1 MKSRYVTHVVK
12 VNDTIQSIGILYG
25 VDWTKLVIVNG
36 LEYPYI
42 DSEIGSTKYADTNEV
57 AKIGDRL
64 VIPTQGLHI
73 PQKTNNSTQELE
85 NYAFGCDLDLF
96 SSTVIGDNV
105 TNVESLGELS
115 AGDDGDVLL
124 SEGTFNLRQQLIT
137 RLGTPKGSL
146 MSHPEFGSELYKHIG
161 AKLTLERLIK
171 IKLCI
176 QECILGDFRVI
187 GVSDMR
193 AIFRQSGGATQGST
207 MTSKGLFID
216 FIVHPIEPYAVFK
229 IGKTLE

>member
-1 MKSRYVTHVVK
+1 MKSRYVTHVIQVG
-12 VNDTIQSIGILYG
+12 DTIQSIGVLYG
-25 VDWTKLVIVNG
+25 VDWTKLVIING

-42 DSEIGSTKYADTNEV
+42 DSEVESSKYADTNEV
-57 AKIGDRL
+57 AKVGDRL
-64 VIPTQGLHI
+64 VIPTQGLNI
-73 PQKTNNSTQELE
+73 PRKTNNSTQELE

-96 SSTVIGDNV
+96 SSSLIGDNI

-115 AGDDGDVLL
+115 AGDTGDVLL
-124 SEGTFNLRQQLIT
+124 SEGTFNLRQQLII

-146 MSHPEFGSELYKHIG
+146 INHPDFGSELYNHIG
-161 AKLTLERLIK
+161 ATLTLERLVK

-176 QECILGDFRVI
+176 QECILSDFRVLGI
-187 GVSDMR
+187 SDMR
-193 AIFRQSGGATQGST
+193 VVFKNSYDNST
-207 MTSKGLFID
+207 LLTNGLYID

>member
-1 MKSRYVTHVVK
+1 MKSRYVTHVVT
-12 VNDTIQSIGILYG
+12 VDDNIQSIGAKYG
-25 VDWTKLVIVNG
+25 VDWTKLAIING

-42 DSEIGSTKYADTNEV
+42 DSQVNSTLYADNDEV
-57 AKIGDRL
+57 AKVGDRL

-85 NYAFGCDLDLF
+85 NYAFGCDLDIF
-96 SSTVIGDNV
+96 SSTVMDNNV
-105 TNVESLGELS
+105 TNLDSMGELT
-115 AGDDGDVLL
+115 AGSDGDILF
-124 SEGTFNLRQQLIT
+124 SEGTFNLRQQLMV

-146 MSHPEFGSELYKHIG
+146 VAHPEFGSELYKHIG
-161 AKLTLERLIK
+161 SVLTIERLIK

-176 QECILGDFRVI
+176 QECILGDFRVM

-193 AIFRQSGGATQGST
+193 AVFRQAPGATAGST
-207 MTSKGLFID
+207 LTAKGLFID
-216 FIVHPIEPYAVFK
+216 FIVHPIEPYSVFR